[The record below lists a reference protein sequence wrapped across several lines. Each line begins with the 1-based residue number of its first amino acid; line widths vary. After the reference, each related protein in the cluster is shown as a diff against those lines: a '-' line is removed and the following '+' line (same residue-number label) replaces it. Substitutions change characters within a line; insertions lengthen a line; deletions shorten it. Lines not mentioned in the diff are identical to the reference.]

1 MIRNYNGLTAGA
13 IMHLNNWRKKMAEM
27 VMYPVD
33 SSNVQEF
40 GYDADDRILAVR
52 FLAKGNSPSSLYHY
66 YDVEPETFEE
76 FMAAPS
82 MGKFIWTNM
91 RDRYEY
97 AKVE

>member
-1 MIRNYNGLTAGA
+1 
-13 IMHLNNWRKKMAEM
+13 MAEI

-40 GYDADDRILAVR
+40 GYDADERVMAVR
-52 FLAKGNSPSSLYHY
+52 FLAKSRKDGTESPSTLYYY

-82 MGKFIWTNM
+82 KGKFIWSHM

-97 AKVE
+97 DRIE